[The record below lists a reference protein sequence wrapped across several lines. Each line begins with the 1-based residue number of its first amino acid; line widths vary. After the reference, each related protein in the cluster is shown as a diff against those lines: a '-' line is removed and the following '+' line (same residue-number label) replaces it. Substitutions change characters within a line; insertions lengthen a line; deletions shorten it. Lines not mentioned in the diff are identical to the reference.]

1 MRCYSS
7 SAPEAAAPPHRSSVR
22 RALLATVALSNVALA
37 LSVAA
42 PLSGEHTGAV
52 FAAATVAPAPPAG
65 GATAGALR
73 HEGVPLFFGFLE
85 FDWDPSAPDGIPGF
99 GPLAGSPSQ
108 FALADTRR

>member
-1 MRCYSS
+1 M
-7 SAPEAAAPPHRSSVR
+7 AI
-22 RALLATVALSNVALA
+22 SNIALA
-37 LSVAA
+37 LSVATA
-42 PLSGEHTGAV
+42 LSDERTGAV
-52 FAAATVAPAPPAG
+52 FAAATVAPAQLAG
-65 GATAGALR
+65 GATPGALR